1 MTTQRPSIIIVKSKN
16 DNDKFD
22 KEQDQNSPRSL
33 VKTQLDSTKK
43 HESFHQAVGPALLL
57 GQIFGM
63 LPVDGVLGKSEK
75 DLNFRWKSP
84 KTIYSILFLFFGTI
98 ESCMGTRRLLRLG
111 FNIHFAESF
120 LFFITA
126 MIRAY
131 MLFFLGR
138 KWKFIMMRWQNCEDV
153 FLREPYN
160 TKGWSLS
167 RRIRIVFAIA
177 VILVLAEHIIFLSK
191 GIENNKIQLRECTPI
206 STDFWHNFL
215 WIYRPHLAYNFPY
228 SPYELPLYEWV
239 NLLQA
244 FAWNF
249 SDIIVLL
256 LSIGIK
262 FRFDQFNNHFEA
274 VSKDEKLMTTEN
286 FRNMRIHYYQLVD
299 LVYFIDSKISFL
311 ILLSLAHNMLV
322 LIIKIFSALN
332 PNRYSLLDDLYFWFY
347 IFFLALR
354 IFSTL
359 LSCSKIHDAASD
371 TVNYIRMIPSTH
383 WTIDLKR
390 LSDTIIVE
398 APTLT
403 FSGQK
408 FFYITKTM
416 MLALMGAIVT
426 FELVLLDEVKEEKR
440 SICIHITEVFDQ

>member
-1 MTTQRPSIIIVKSKN
+1 MSAPRPSIITVKPKNDVGEIHKETETTILVKS
-16 DNDKFD
+16 
-22 KEQDQNSPRSL
+22 
-33 VKTQLDSTKK
+33 QLDTIQK

-57 GQIFGM
+57 GQLFGM
-63 LPVDGVLGKSEK
+63 LPVDGVLAKSEK

-84 KTIYSILFLFFGTI
+84 KTIYSILFLVFGTI
-98 ESCMGTRRLLRLG
+98 ESSVATRRLLRLG
-111 FNIHFAESF
+111 FNIHYAEGF
-120 LFFITA
+120 LFYITA

-131 MLFFLGR
+131 MVFFMGR
-138 KWKFIMMRWQNCEDV
+138 KWKFIMTKWKDCEDV
-153 FLREPYN
+153 FLRDPYK

-167 RRIRIVFAIA
+167 RRLRIVFTIA
-177 VILVLAEHIIFLSK
+177 VLLVLTEHILFLVK
-191 GIENNKIQLRECTPI
+191 GVENNRIQLTDCKPI
-206 STDFWHNFL
+206 SKDFWLNFL
-215 WIYRPHLAYNFPY
+215 WIYRPHLVYNFPY
-228 SPYELPLYEWV
+228 SPYILPLYEWV

-249 SDIIVLL
+249 SDIFVLI
-256 LSIGIK
+256 LSIGVK
-262 FRFDQFNNHFEA
+262 FRFDQFNQHFES
-274 VSKDEKLMTTEN
+274 VTKDKRLMTPEN

-299 LVYFIDSKISFL
+299 LIYFIDSKISFL

-332 PNRYSLLDDLYFWFY
+332 PTRYYFLDDLYFWFY
-347 IFFLALR
+347 IFFLTLR

-359 LSCSKIHDAASD
+359 LSCSRIHDAATD
-371 TVNYIRMIPSTH
+371 TINYIRLIPSNY

-390 LSDTIIVE
+390 LSDTISVE

-416 MLALMGAIVT
+416 MLAMVGAIVT
-426 FELVLLDEVKEEKR
+426 FELVLLDEIKEEKI
-440 SICIHITEVFDQ
+440 SICTHIIAGVDE